1 MKENLLSENEG
12 RWLLRL
18 AREAIE
24 HAVRGK
30 NLPPLDWSRL
40 PPRLRE
46 PGTAFVTLYKRGDLR
61 GCIGGLE
68 PRWPLAEDV
77 RYHAMAAAL
86 EDPRFPPV
94 SPEELP
100 DLEIEV
106 SVLTPLQ
113 PLDYR
118 TPEDLIRKLRPGVD
132 GVLLEDPTTG
142 RRATF
147 LPQVWEKLP
156 DPAAFLSHLCL
167 KAGLM
172 PDAWQT
178 QPLRVWTYQVQ
189 EFREAPLSR
198 PSASKEEEA

>member
-1 MKENLLSENEG
+1 MEKQRLSPEEG
-12 RWLLRL
+12 KWLLRL
-18 AREAIE
+18 AREAID

-30 NLPPLDWSRL
+30 RPPTINWERL

-46 PGTAFVTLYKRGDLR
+46 PGTTFVTLYEQGDLR

-77 RYHAMAAAL
+77 RYHAIAAAL

-94 SPEELP
+94 APEEVP
-100 DLEIEV
+100 NLEIEV

-113 PLDYR
+113 PLEYH
-118 TPEDLIRKLRPGVD
+118 TPEDLVQKLRPGVD
-132 GVLLEDPTTG
+132 GVLLEDPETG

-156 DPAAFLSHLCL
+156 DPAVFLSHLCL
-167 KAGLM
+167 KAGLS
-172 PDAWQT
+172 PDAWLNK
-178 QPLRVWTYQVQ
+178 PLRVWTYQVQ
-189 EFREAPLSR
+189 EFREGHVTTETSEE
-198 PSASKEEEA
+198 KEEA